1 MGVSVGDGDDGVR
14 RWVVWPM
21 VGALE
26 ITAACQE
33 AQQHD
38 ASASLRSRCDRLGTK
53 GFVENYL
60 RIRHLILTAFV
71 GVKLVVVH
79 AAMLLPSV
87 QKKKTQIHTDKFEKR
102 KEKNLIHDLLMA
114 ANHEESA
121 YVLLF

>member
-1 MGVSVGDGDDGVR
+1 MGVSVGDGDDGVC

-87 QKKKTQIHTDKFEKR
+87 PKKRRYTQTNLKKEKKKPH
-102 KEKNLIHDLLMA
+102 
-114 ANHEESA
+114 S
-121 YVLLF
+121 